1 VNSSIQI
8 VDIGMHARM
17 HTKYPAWP
25 IRGHRT
31 TPLII
36 LLSPILSWRNYN
48 SSKDWLWGLR
58 STSERVTL
66 RPFPISHS
74 HPHTLIHS
82 PSLSSILGIA
92 RHTPLITHTP
102 LEPNSQDT
110 PPPFGQRITLHPFKR
125 RNRASL
131 QLNPVQPKPL
141 YSTLCSSIT
150 TPTLYFI
157 LLSAYLLHLY
167 TTN

>member
-1 VNSSIQI
+1 
-8 VDIGMHARM
+8 MHARM

-102 LEPNSQDT
+102 LEPNSQGT
-110 PPPFGQRITLHPFKR
+110 PPPFGQRITLRVHPFKR

-131 QLNPVQPKPL
+131 QLDPVQPKPL
-141 YSTLCSSIT
+141 YSTLVHQS
-150 TPTLYFI
+150 PLR
-157 LLSAYLLHLY
+157 LY
-167 TTN
+167 TPFYYRHSYYTNTRPIRHYQ